1 MDWIYGAFD
10 MIELMNEQKDNA
22 KIVKRVGGV
31 LTNIYISNIF
41 PSYLYNFMKI
51 GV

>member
-22 KIVKRVGGV
+22 KIVKRVGGGV
-31 LTNIYISNIF
+31 LTNIYIFQIF
-41 PSYLYNFMKI
+41 FQVTCIIS
-51 GV
+51 